1 MLTRVIPL
9 LLLLTGAAGLIY
21 EVVLGRY
28 LALYL
33 GSSGA
38 SQAITLGAFLG
49 GLAAG
54 ALLAGRLAAGPLA
67 RLAQPMI
74 AWAAL
79 EAGIGLWALA
89 LPSIADPLF
98 SAYADVAMGL
108 GPTSMAFVALRLG
121 CAALL
126 VLPLAMLMGATLPV
140 LAACVERAAP
150 ARAVALVS
158 RYYWVNA
165 AGAAAGALAA
175 GFWLIERFGVEQPL
189 RMTAA
194 LNLAVAGAVWLAF
207 RGTSMAARAADRP
220 AAVATAAPTAAPAA
234 GSVEAPGDARPS
246 AANGTPALPAA
257 DVAPLR
263 AWLWAAALTGFVT
276 LGSEVVWTRL
286 SSLLLGAS
294 VYAFAMMLCVVI
306 AGISIGSGLASWALG
321 RGARPGAVL
330 VVSQLAAAVA
340 AAGLVLRLDILPL
353 ELLVM
358 RSRMVASADNYS
370 VWLLLGGGWTAL
382 HYLPGAVALGAA
394 FPALLTGAHASGTRA
409 DRATAWI
416 LGANT
421 AGNLLGAMA
430 SGFALMPLLG
440 VERVLLAGAAGS
452 VVVATL
458 CLPRPLTARRLMA
471 PGLVALAGVILFTA
485 VSPDAS
491 LLARGLFRLRIP
503 QIEQL
508 DAHVEAVT
516 SGRTVFREDGK
527 DATISVE
534 LYPSGNLIF
543 RTNGKTDGSQE
554 DAATQV
560 VLGHLGFLF
569 RPQAREVF
577 IVGLGTG
584 QTAAAAVSHPDAR
597 VKVAELS
604 PAVVEVARLFGPYN
618 GDVLS
623 RERVEVVVADA
634 RDVLQAT
641 PPASFDL
648 IISEPSN
655 PWVAGVA
662 DLYTAE
668 HFERVRSRLRPG
680 GVLVQWIHVY
690 ELADDV
696 LRDII
701 CTLRGSF
708 EAVVVFRLDVG
719 DLGLVAFTGPPAL
732 DLVAAERAFS
742 APSVRAELASHKRH
756 SIPMGLE
763 ELLVGQM
770 CGPATVDAL
779 CQGFDRTLREREPRV
794 EYLAPRDFF
803 AGRQALGV
811 RARLETRLG
820 DEADTFIAGLWR
832 DHPLDAHRRA
842 RLHTYLQAGGHPEE
856 KALIAATL
864 PAGVTPAAV
873 QALESGL
880 PPTQP
885 ADEATAKRWCGIL
898 KSLQSDLPDVAS
910 TMAGP
915 TPTGPRLRAWRERCR
930 VLRAAGKAGA
940 GAR

>member
-1 MLTRVIPL
+1 MLTRIIPL

-54 ALLAGRLAAGPLA
+54 ALLAGRLAAGPLR
-67 RLAQPMI
+67 RLAQPMV

-89 LPSIADPLF
+89 LPWLADPLF
-98 SAYADVAMGL
+98 DAYASVAIGL
-108 GPTSMAFVALRLG
+108 GPTSMAFIALRLC

-150 ARAVALVS
+150 ERSVALVS

-165 AGAAAGALAA
+165 AGAAVGALAA
-175 GFWLIERFGVEQPL
+175 GFWLIEEFGVERPL
-189 RMTAA
+189 SLTAIV
-194 LNLAVAGAVWLAF
+194 NVAVALVVFLAF
-207 RGTSMAARAADRP
+207 RGRPMAARRGDDS
-220 AAVATAAPTAAPAA
+220 TAATDAHRL
-234 GSVEAPGDARPS
+234 EA
-246 AANGTPALPAA
+246 
-257 DVAPLR
+257 VAPLR
-263 AWLWAAALTGFVT
+263 AWLWAAGLTGFVT

-306 AGISIGSGLASWALG
+306 AGISIGSAIASGVLA
-321 RGARPGAVL
+321 RGARPGWVL
-330 VVSQLAAAVA
+330 ALSQMAAAVA
-340 AAGLVLRLDILPL
+340 AVALVLRLDVLPQ

-358 RSRMVASADNYS
+358 RSRMTATADNYG

-382 HYLPGAVALGAA
+382 HYLPGAIALGAA
-394 FPALLTGAHASGTRA
+394 FPALLAGAHASGTRA

-452 VVVATL
+452 LVVATV
-458 CLPRPLTARRLMA
+458 CLPRPLTARRILG
-471 PGLVALAGVILFTA
+471 PGVLALGGVLLFA
-485 VSPDAS
+485 IVSPDAS
-491 LLARGLFRLRIP
+491 LLARGLFRLRIA
-503 QIEQL
+503 ESSQL
-508 DAHVEAVT
+508 DAHRKAVA

-527 DATISVE
+527 DATITVE
-534 LYPSGNLIF
+534 HYPSGNLIF

-560 VLGHLGFLF
+560 MLGHLGFLF
-569 RPQAREVF
+569 RPEARDVF
-577 IVGLGTG
+577 VVGLGTG
-584 QTAAAAVSHPDAR
+584 QTAAAALSHANAR

-618 GDVLS
+618 GDVLKN
-623 RERVEVVVADA
+623 ERLEVVVADA
-634 RDVLQAT
+634 RDVLQAVQ
-641 PPASFDL
+641 PGSFDL
-648 IISEPSN
+648 VISEPSN
-655 PWVAGVA
+655 PWVAGIA

-668 HFERVRSRLRPG
+668 HFERVRASLRPG

-719 DLGLVAFTGPPAL
+719 DLGLVAFTAAPTL
-732 DLVAAERAFS
+732 DLIRAERAFS
-742 APSVRAELASHKRH
+742 APSVRAELASHRRH
-756 SIPMGLE
+756 NIPMGLE
-763 ELLVGQM
+763 EMLVGQM
-770 CGPATVDAL
+770 CGPGTVDAL
-779 CQGFDRTLREREPRV
+779 CTDFDTTLRERFPQV

-803 AGRQALGV
+803 AGRHADRTKKL
-811 RARLETRLG
+811 LETRLG
-820 DEADTFIAGLWR
+820 ADSDIFAARLWR
-832 DHPLDAHRRA
+832 DSPLDSRRRA
-842 RLHTYLQAGGHPEE
+842 RLHTYLSAGGHPEE
-856 KALIAATL
+856 KALVAATL
-864 PAGVTPAAV
+864 PAGATPSAV
-873 QALESGL
+873 EMLELGL
-880 PPTQP
+880 PAVVP
-885 ADEATAKRWCGIL
+885 ADKKQIRPWCKIL
-898 KSLQSDLPDVAS
+898 RVLEGELPTVQQ
-910 TMAGP
+910 TVIGP
-915 TPTGPRLRAWRERCR
+915 TRLGPRLVAWRQACRRPER
-930 VLRAAGKAGA
+930 
-940 GAR
+940 